1 MNYRMISKIL
11 SRVMGVLAALML
23 LPTVT
28 ALWYGESPASFL
40 YTMGIAAALAVLLAL
55 PKLKRKDLYAREGF
69 VSVAL
74 AWLLISL
81 VALCPSC
88 LPGRYPTMWTPFSR
102 SSPALPP
109 PAPPSLRMSRR

>member
-40 YTMGIAAALAVLLAL
+40 YTMGIAAALAVLLAM

-74 AWLLISL
+74 A
-81 VALCPSC
+81 CC
-88 LPGRYPTMWTPFSR
+88 
-102 SSPALPP
+102 
-109 PAPPSLRMSRR
+109 